1 MFLMYFFSKEQLKIK
16 SENKNKIF
24 SFPFTK
30 LGLFLL
36 QLLFLVRYEK
46 YNCQVWQSNQIK
58 LCYGFQK
65 TLQLHGGLK
74 HELHQLQELHQWQSI
89 STGCPTS
96 F

>member
-1 MFLMYFFSKEQLKIK
+1 MFSMYFFSKEQLKIK

-24 SFPFTK
+24 KFPFTK

-74 HELHQLQELHQWQSI
+74 HELHQLQELHQ
-89 STGCPTS
+89 
-96 F
+96 